1 MEYVLRDALKPEPVP
16 YRSLENRAVL
26 FLRNNAGKVW
36 PGIAALA
43 CAVVYG

>member
-1 MEYVLRDALKPEPVP
+1 MEYVLRDAGKPEPVS
-16 YRSLENRAVL
+16 YRSLEDKAIL